1 MGKPE
6 NVYGVSLDSAASQYC
21 SESCVICDIPGLLL
35 GIQTHVTVPMLQW
48 TVVLLYLHCVPSTA
62 QTPQRLFASS
72 SRIWVDSYI
81 RIESCQHSSA
91 KWVCDLQTAA
101 EISKSAMDN
110 SDQLAVEAVDLF
122 LALIG
127 AEAGHMG
134 LRSLAS
140 GGIYICGGIMPKVTG
155 LSQPCVGS
163 PVLRKEHCVW
173 VH

>member
-1 MGKPE
+1 M
-6 NVYGVSLDSAASQYC
+6 LRR
-21 SESCVICDIPGLLL
+21 
-35 GIQTHVTVPMLQW
+35 HVTVW
-48 TVVLLYLHCVPSTA
+48 TVGCLYLPSI
-62 QTPQRLFASS
+62 QVQLSHRRGRLLHQ
-72 SRIWVDSYI
+72 VDSGSTPMYA
-81 RIESCQHSSA
+81 IELCQHSSA

-140 GGIYICGGIMPKVTG
+140 GGIYICGGIMPKVIW
-155 LSQPCVGS
+155 LSQPHVES
-163 PVLRKEHCVW
+163 PDLCEEHCVP